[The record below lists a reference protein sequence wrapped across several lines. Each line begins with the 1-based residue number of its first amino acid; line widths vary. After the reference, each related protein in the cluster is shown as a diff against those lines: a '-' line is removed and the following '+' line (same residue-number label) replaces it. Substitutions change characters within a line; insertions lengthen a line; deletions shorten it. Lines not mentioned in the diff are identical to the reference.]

1 MGREANRLHPDDAD
15 KADKVHRESVA
26 ISHQAIRRL
35 PYYHKYLKN
44 LNLADEATVS
54 AASMATDL
62 RLYEVLVRKDLAA
75 VSRTSGKP
83 RVGFRVGDLI
93 ADIEHVLGF
102 DNHDIAV
109 LVGVGHLG
117 KALLFYRGF
126 EEYGL
131 EIVAA
136 FDCAKALQGKKI
148 DGREVFPLGKM
159 PNLCRRLRVRIGI
172 VAVPQE
178 SAQEVCDLLVESG
191 IRAIWNFAP
200 THLSVPEGILV
211 QSENMAASLAI
222 LSKHLAEGAQ
232 P

>member
-1 MGREANRLHPDDAD
+1 MEQDDEKRHPVELDHAAREPI
-15 KADKVHRESVA
+15 A

-44 LNLADEATVS
+44 LNAPDDATVS
-54 AASMATDL
+54 AATIASDL

-93 ADIEHVLGF
+93 ADIEHVLGY

-117 KALLFYRGF
+117 KALLCYRGF

-136 FDCAKALQGKKI
+136 FDCARTVQGKKV
-148 DGREVFPLGKM
+148 DGREVFPLEKL
-159 PNLCRRLRVRIGI
+159 PNLCRRLGVKIGI
-172 VAVPQE
+172 VTVPQE

-200 THLSVPEGILV
+200 THLRVPPDILV

-222 LSKHLAEGAQ
+222 LSKHLSEEAR

>member
-1 MGREANRLHPDDAD
+1 MEHGGNKQHTDGADETGRAHKEPI
-15 KADKVHRESVA
+15 A

-44 LNLADEATVS
+44 LNLPAEATIS
-54 AASMATDL
+54 AATIAADL
-62 RLYEVLVRKDLAA
+62 KLYEVLVRKDLAA
-75 VSRTSGKP
+75 VSSTSGKP
-83 RVGFRVGDLI
+83 RVGFRTGDLI
-93 ADIEHVLGF
+93 ADIEHVLGY

-117 KALLFYRGF
+117 KALLFYHGF

-148 DGREVFPLGKM
+148 DGREVFPLEKM
-159 PNLCRRLRVRIGI
+159 PNLCRRLGVKIGI

-222 LSKHLAEGAQ
+222 LSKHLSEGAR

>member
-1 MGREANRLHPDDAD
+1 MERDGKKRCPDEAEGMDSAVREPI
-15 KADKVHRESVA
+15 V

-44 LNLADEATVS
+44 MNASDDATVS
-54 AASMATDL
+54 ASAIASDL

-75 VSRTSGKP
+75 VSRASGKP

-93 ADIEHVLGF
+93 ADIEHVLGY

-117 KALLFYRGF
+117 KALLSYQGF

-136 FDCAKALQGKKI
+136 FDTVKALQGKKVG
-148 DGREVFPLGKM
+148 GREVFPLEKL
-159 PNLCRRLRVRIGI
+159 PNLCRRLGVKIGI
-172 VAVPQE
+172 VTVPLE
-178 SAQEVCDLLVESG
+178 SAQGVCDLLIDSG

-200 THLSVPEGILV
+200 THLHVPAEILV

-222 LSKHLAEGAQ
+222 LSQHLSQGAR